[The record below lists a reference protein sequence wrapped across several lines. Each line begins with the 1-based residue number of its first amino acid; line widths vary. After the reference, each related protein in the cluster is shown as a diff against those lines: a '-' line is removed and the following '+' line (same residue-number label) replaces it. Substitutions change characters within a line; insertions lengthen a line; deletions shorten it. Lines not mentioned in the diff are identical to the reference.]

1 MFGIPDKELKE
12 AAQLAVKRL
21 AELEPTIRRI
31 DLVLTQHE
39 DAMNNIVGITADL
52 KAITGRL
59 RAAIVVEEQ

>member
-31 DLVLTQHE
+31 DRVLTQHE
-39 DAMNNIVGITADL
+39 DAMNNIVGMTADL
-52 KAITGRL
+52 RAITSRL
-59 RAAIVVEEQ
+59 KTAIVGE